1 MLIDKMQWLRA
12 ELVMGVKICAALQQ
26 GNTLRHGKNK
36 TQHTAKTY
44 DLKK

>member
-1 MLIDKMQWLRA
+1 MIMGKMQWLHA
-12 ELVMGVKICAALQQ
+12 ELVMDVKICAALQL
-26 GNTLRHGKNK
+26 GIRSRRKNK